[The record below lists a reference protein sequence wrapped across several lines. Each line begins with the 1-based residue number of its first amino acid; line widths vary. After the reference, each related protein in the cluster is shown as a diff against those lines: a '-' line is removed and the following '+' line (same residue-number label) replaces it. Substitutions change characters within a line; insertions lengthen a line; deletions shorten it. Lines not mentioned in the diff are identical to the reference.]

1 MDIDKFD
8 IKHREELSKRI
19 FELRKAKEN
28 SGKGNCAEAPEVHS
42 IEKDIIDDKKL
53 VQASN
58 DIEKKAKSINE
69 EILLKKQF
77 LQNIETINLS
87 EEALSYFCQAK
98 NGTVLFEDKG
108 PEDKEY
114 GVPEEGKYPLYDK
127 HHVESAIRLFGH
139 VNPKYEAELASA
151 IISRMKKYNIPF
163 DMVGKDNGLYKY
175 LPKTT
180 N

>member
-28 SGKGNCAEAPEVHS
+28 SGKGNNAEVPEVHS
-42 IEKDIIDDKKL
+42 IEKNIIDDKKL

-77 LQNIETINLS
+77 LQKL
-87 EEALSYFCQAK
+87 
-98 NGTVLFEDKG
+98 
-108 PEDKEY
+108 
-114 GVPEEGKYPLYDK
+114 
-127 HHVESAIRLFGH
+127 
-139 VNPKYEAELASA
+139 
-151 IISRMKKYNIPF
+151 
-163 DMVGKDNGLYKY
+163 
-175 LPKTT
+175 
-180 N
+180 